1 MPNVKCYIYDGPQ
14 DTGWLHTKGIAIDGR
29 YINFGST
36 NMDELSLY
44 HNYEQ
49 NIETEDPEVVKQIE
63 EKIFDY
69 AKKYS
74 KLYDEPESWGRTI
87 KTFFYKLFK
96 RVIEP

>member
-1 MPNVKCYIYDGPQ
+1 MFDGPQ
-14 DTGWLHTKGIAIDGR
+14 DTGWVHAKGIVVDDE
-29 YINFGST
+29 YVNFGST

-49 NIETEDPEVVKQIE
+49 NIETEDPDVVKQIE

-74 KLYDEPESWGRTI
+74 KLYDEPESWSRTI